1 MYDTCSDI
9 SICTHT
15 HTQAL
20 PTDLAA
26 SIPHGDGV
34 VVRRRDPGAGWVCP
48 AELSAV
54 VLDVLG
60 RLGAREL
67 ISTTLTE
74 GAHVEAF
81 A

>member
-1 MYDTCSDI
+1 MPTHI
-9 SICTHT
+9 STP
-15 HTQAL
+15 

-34 VVRRRDPGAGWVCP
+34 IVRRRDPGAGWVCP

-60 RLGAREL
+60 RLRAREL
-67 ISTTLTE
+67 IGTALTE

-81 A
+81 G